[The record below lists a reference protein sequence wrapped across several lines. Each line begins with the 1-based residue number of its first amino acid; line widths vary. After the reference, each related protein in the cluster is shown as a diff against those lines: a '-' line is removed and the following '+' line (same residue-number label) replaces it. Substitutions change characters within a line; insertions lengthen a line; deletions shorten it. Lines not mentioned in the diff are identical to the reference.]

1 MPEDK
6 TKNFDKF
13 IKHLTA
19 TLVNLIK
26 LTINIGLLSEDEE
39 LIINCNTGEEIT
51 VSYSKP
57 DMTVKEEAGWH
68 LKH

>member
-6 TKNFDKF
+6 TKDFNKF

-39 LIINCNTGEEIT
+39 LIINCDTGEEIT

-57 DMTVKEEAGWH
+57 AMTVKEEAGWH

>member
-6 TKNFDKF
+6 TKDFDKF
-13 IKHLTA
+13 IKHLIA

-26 LTINIGLLSEDEE
+26 LTIDIGLLSEDEE
-39 LIINCNTGEEIT
+39 LTINCDAGEEIT

-57 DMTVKEEAGWH
+57 DMTIREDAGWH

>member
-6 TKNFDKF
+6 TKDFDKF

-39 LIINCNTGEEIT
+39 LTINCNTGEEIT

-57 DMTVKEEAGWH
+57 DMTVSEDAGWR

>member
-6 TKNFDKF
+6 TKDFDKF

-26 LTINIGLLSEDEE
+26 LTINIGLLSEDDE
-39 LIINCNTGEEIT
+39 LIIDCNTGEKIT
-51 VSYSKP
+51 VSYSIP
-57 DMTVKEEAGWH
+57 DMTIREDAGWH